1 MTMKPEDTLK
11 ETLDYWGGD
20 CECEGGV
27 VCRSCSADKALV
39 DLVGERDNWKRDYQE
54 ACKCVAEMHGA
65 AVGGW
70 GNAPKRGIVEDIED
84 VVKERDAMKAAYD
97 TMFRVAEK
105 AAAENKALR
114 AGAPLGPIVG
124 TETILNQELELKK
137 LRADVKGLRGELDKA
152 QQIHEALNANLRK
165 LGQGELQ
172 GVVDLT
178 VQLERLRDDRQRL
191 AERVREACAKWLEHE
206 AADAERRSECD
217 SEPSLIWSNILE
229 RMAKQKHEECRVLMW
244 RADDM
249 RALDL
254 ATLLEEP

>member
-1 MTMKPEDTLK
+1 VRPEDILK
-11 ETLDYWGGD
+11 EALDYWGGD

-27 VCRSCSADKALV
+27 VCRSCSADKALME
-39 DLVGERDNWKRDYQE
+39 LVKERDNWKRDYQE

-84 VVKERDAMKAAYD
+84 VVKERDAMKTAYD

-137 LRADVKGLRGELDKA
+137 LRAELDALKA
-152 QQIHEALNANLRK
+152 EW
-165 LGQGELQ
+165 
-172 GVVDLT
+172 D
-178 VQLERLRDDRQRL
+178 QLHDRQRL
-191 AERVREACAKWLEHE
+191 AERVREACAKDIENGFTSSYQRSV
-206 AADAERRSECD
+206 AETAG
-217 SEPSLIWSNILE
+217 IV
-229 RMAKQKHEECRVLMW
+229 A
-244 RADDM
+244 RAI

-254 ATLLEEP
+254 ATLLGEK